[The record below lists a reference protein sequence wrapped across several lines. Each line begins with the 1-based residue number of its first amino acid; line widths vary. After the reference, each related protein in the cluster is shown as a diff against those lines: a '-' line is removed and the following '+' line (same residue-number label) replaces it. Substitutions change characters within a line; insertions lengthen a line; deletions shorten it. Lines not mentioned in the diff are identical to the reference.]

1 MARVLVTGIAGPA
14 GSSLARQLKSKG
26 HWVLGADEIPVRRGS
41 ADAMAIVSPATAP
54 GYLWELRGLVAT
66 YGIEVLIPTMGGELV
81 VVSEARDDFAP
92 GVRVVVAEP
101 APVKTAND
109 KYFTMACLAGAGVRV
124 PGFGL
129 PSVLGSVQDAM
140 DLLGGPLVVKPRVS
154 HGGRGVRLLE
164 RTFDG
169 GARAARIWA
178 TLDDS
183 WVVQRYAPGTE
194 YASVGLRCRQLT
206 GPDDVL
212 VVLEKTAS
220 EKARAGASPALRIRK
235 VRPFADP
242 DVAELAASAVA
253 ALGLTGPLT
262 VDIRRLQDGTPA
274 VLEVEARFGTYS
286 AHAPQLLDNVLDCYV
301 GSRLLGKSA

>member
-1 MARVLVTGIAGPA
+1 MARVLVTGIAGTA
-14 GSSLARQLKSKG
+14 GSSLAHQLKSKG
-26 HWVLGADEIPVRRGS
+26 HWVLGADVLPVRPGA
-41 ADAMAIVSPATAP
+41 ADAVAVVSPATAP
-54 GYLWELRGLVAT
+54 GYLWELRGLVAS
-66 YGIEVLIPTMGGELV
+66 YGIEVLIPTMSEELV

-92 GVRVVVAEP
+92 GVRVVVADP

-109 KYFTMACLAGAGVRV
+109 KYFTMTCLEGAGVSV
-124 PGFGL
+124 PGYGL

-154 HGGRGVRLLE
+154 RGGLGVRLLE
-164 RTFDG
+164 RTVDG

-183 WVVQRYAPGTE
+183 WVVQRFAPGTE
-194 YASVGLRCRQLT
+194 YASVGFRCGQLT

-212 VVLEKTAS
+212 VILEKTLS
-220 EKARAGASPALRIRK
+220 EAAQPGASPTVRIRK
-235 VRPFADP
+235 ARPLADP

-253 ALGLTGPLT
+253 ALGLTGPLS
-262 VDIRRLQDGTPA
+262 VDIRRLQDGKPA

-286 AHAPQLLDNVLDCYV
+286 AHAPQLLDNVLDRYV